1 MSYDATLTIT
11 VPAALYDTACAIARS
26 LDPDSGGAASWG
38 PQVEGATE
46 YTTSTPCTSEF
57 KAQALA
63 MLADPATLHGAV
75 KADYLARWPDLTPP
89 TLTKCKA
96 FCAAVAVASDQPAA
110 APADAPTAVPTAT
123 PSDTGAQASAHAAA
137 PAP

>member
-38 PQVEGATE
+38 PRTTLDADGNEFTPDS

-57 KAQALA
+57 KQQAIA
-63 MLADPATLHGAV
+63 MLQDPMLLHYAVSQDYAT
-75 KADYLARWPDLTPP
+75 RWPDLTPP
-89 TLTKCKA
+89 TLEQCEA
-96 FCAAVAVASDQPAA
+96 FCAGVVVEVPAVTTEPGGEPA
-110 APADAPTAVPTAT
+110 
-123 PSDTGAQASAHAAA
+123 
-137 PAP
+137 